1 MSSSC
6 WVSCQISRLISSGC
20 NIFKLYCRKGKGLYF
35 CLKPQHVEIKYLLTV
50 RLWWDCVVPLFAA
63 SFTEK
68 MTQSASMSTV
78 SDRNALGEDAGFVW
92 NGSQRWDGIELRG
105 AHGGENAM
113 ERGNPLQG
121 PARRSLEG
129 LRRAPGLKSRLDISS
144 GDSEGRKWRLF
155 PNLQLGIQLLEL
167 WLSPELF
174 RTEPVA
180 QRNPNSTRKKAFKC

>member
-20 NIFKLYCRKGKGLYF
+20 NIFKLYCRKGRGLYF
-35 CLKPQHVEIKYLLTV
+35 CLKPQRVEIKYLLTV

-68 MTQSASMSTV
+68 MTQSASLNTV

-92 NGSQRWDGIELRG
+92 NGSQRWDGIGLRG
-105 AHGGENAM
+105 AHGGENVM

-121 PARRSLEG
+121 PAWRSLERV
-129 LRRAPGLKSRLDISS
+129 RRTPWPEIQAGHLFWRFRGQKMEAISKPPAWDSALGAVAFSRAVQDRASGPEKS
-144 GDSEGRKWRLF
+144 K
-155 PNLQLGIQLLEL
+155 
-167 WLSPELF
+167 
-174 RTEPVA
+174 
-180 QRNPNSTRKKAFKC
+180 